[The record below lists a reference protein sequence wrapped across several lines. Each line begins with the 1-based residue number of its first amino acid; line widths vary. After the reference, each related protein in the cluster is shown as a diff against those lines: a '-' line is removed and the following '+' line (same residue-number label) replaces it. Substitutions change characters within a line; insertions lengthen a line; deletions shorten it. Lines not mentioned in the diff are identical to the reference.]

1 MSGVFPSKEFV
12 SMKQGNEFKV
22 KKHLDQG
29 ILSRKFFRENLL
41 RPRILTTFVAE
52 ELFEVMQKNASGR
65 WISVTKSLPA
75 YFLCSAYLLKLKKLK
90 RTTLFYT
97 SNSRYL

>member
-52 ELFEVMQKNASGR
+52 ELFEVMDFRHLIVTCLFSMLRLSFETQKIKKNYA
-65 WISVTKSLPA
+65 ILIKKS
-75 YFLCSAYLLKLKKLK
+75 SK
-90 RTTLFYT
+90 RHH
-97 SNSRYL
+97 

>member
-52 ELFEVMQKNASGR
+52 VIYQ
-65 WISVTKSLPA
+65 
-75 YFLCSAYLLKLKKLK
+75 
-90 RTTLFYT
+90 
-97 SNSRYL
+97 

>member
-29 ILSRKFFRENLL
+29 ILSRKF
-41 RPRILTTFVAE
+41 AKA
-52 ELFEVMQKNASGR
+52 KN
-65 WISVTKSLPA
+65 IN
-75 YFLCSAYLLKLKKLK
+75 YFCS
-90 RTTLFYT
+90 
-97 SNSRYL
+97 

>member
-1 MSGVFPSKEFV
+1 MSGAFPSKEFV

-52 ELFEVMQKNASGR
+52 ELFEVMQKNASER
-65 WISVTKSLPA
+65 WIFVT
-75 YFLCSAYLLKLKKLK
+75 
-90 RTTLFYT
+90 
-97 SNSRYL
+97 

>member
-52 ELFEVMQKNASGR
+52 ELFEELR
-65 WISVTKSLPA
+65 
-75 YFLCSAYLLKLKKLK
+75 YFLAETMPDSKYESNFCSHTYYQAC
-90 RTTLFYT
+90 
-97 SNSRYL
+97 SHC

>member
-52 ELFEVMQKNASGR
+52 ELFEVMQKNASE
-65 WISVTKSLPA
+65 
-75 YFLCSAYLLKLKKLK
+75 
-90 RTTLFYT
+90 
-97 SNSRYL
+97 